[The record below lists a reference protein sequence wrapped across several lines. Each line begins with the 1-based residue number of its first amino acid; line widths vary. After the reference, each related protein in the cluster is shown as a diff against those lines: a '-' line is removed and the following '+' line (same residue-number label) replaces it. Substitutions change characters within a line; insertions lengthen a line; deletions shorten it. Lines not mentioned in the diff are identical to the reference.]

1 METTIKTY
9 YLLVIVFITYFIM
22 SYLFKLLNINN
33 LEKALF
39 KRNSLIY
46 LNLRHLIGILLFGIL
61 SYLLMPEYQ
70 NLLTTITYPNLFF
83 LILSC
88 IIFIATMLL
97 AWISVN
103 KSIKKIKIKST
114 VYKQNGWLYFPMRIV
129 FLLAY
134 EYFFRGVLLF
144 TLINSFGMVEAISLC
159 TVLYVLI
166 HAFDTKSEIIG
177 AIPFGIVLCLLS
189 YYSKSIIIPFVLHVG
204 LSLVYEVNLFNYLT
218 LKIEKP

>member
-46 LNLRHLIGILLFGIL
+46 LNLKHLIGILLFGIL

-83 LILSC
+83 LILSF

-103 KSIKKIKIKST
+103 KSIKRIKIKST
-114 VYKQNGWLYFPMRIV
+114 VYKQNGWLYFPMRIM

>member
-1 METTIKTY
+1 MEVSIKTY
-9 YLLVIVFITYFIM
+9 YLIVIVFITYFII

-46 LNLRHLIGILLFGIL
+46 LNLRHLIGILIFGIL
-61 SYLLMPEYQ
+61 FYLLIPEYQ
-70 NLLTTITYPNLFF
+70 SLLTSIKYPNLFF
-83 LILSC
+83 LVLSSV
-88 IIFIATMLL
+88 IFIATVLL
-97 AWISVN
+97 AWTSVG
-103 KSIKKIKIKST
+103 KSIERIKIKPA
-114 VYKQNGWLYFPMRIV
+114 VYKRNGWLYFPIRIM

-144 TLINSFGMVEAISLC
+144 TLINSFGMVTAISLC
-159 TVLYVLI
+159 TILYVLI
-166 HAFDTKSEIIG
+166 HAFDTKAEIIG

-189 YYSKSIIIPFVLHVG
+189 YYSKSIIIPFITHIG

-218 LKIEKP
+218 LKTEKS

>member
-1 METTIKTY
+1 
-9 YLLVIVFITYFIM
+9 
-22 SYLFKLLNINN
+22 
-33 LEKALF
+33 
-39 KRNSLIY
+39 
-46 LNLRHLIGILLFGIL
+46 
-61 SYLLMPEYQ
+61 MPEYQ

-103 KSIKKIKIKST
+103 KSIKRIKIKST
-114 VYKQNGWLYFPMRIV
+114 VFKQNGWLYFPMRIM

>member
-33 LEKALF
+33 LEKAFF

-61 SYLLMPEYQ
+61 SYLLIPEYQ
-70 NLLTTITYPNLFF
+70 NLLTTITYSNLFF

-88 IIFIATMLL
+88 IILIATMLL

-103 KSIKKIKIKST
+103 KSIKRIKIKST
-114 VYKQNGWLYFPMRIV
+114 VYKQNGWLYFPMRII

-177 AIPFGIVLCLLS
+177 AIPFGIILCLLS

>member
-39 KRNSLIY
+39 KSNSLIY

-83 LILSC
+83 LILSF

-103 KSIKKIKIKST
+103 KSIKRIKIKST
-114 VYKQNGWLYFPMRIV
+114 VYKQNGWLYFPMRIM

>member
-103 KSIKKIKIKST
+103 KSIKRIKIKST